1 MKQYQA
7 NDWKIVDK
15 KKLLDHFFSVFL
27 FKIKIRL
34 FSGKWSQPFERI
46 MANSPEAVVVIPYDP
61 IKQEVVMIEQFRI
74 GATRQPDQSPWLLE
88 FVAGGID
95 SGENAISAAKR
106 ELTEETGL
114 TTTKLIPIYQYYTSP
129 GLHNEKIHLFCAII
143 DCHLADTFCGIS
155 EENEDIRTHRIKLND
170 AIALCQSN
178 QLNNGAAI
186 IGVQWIQIHHNQHPD
201 FNVSRSS

>member
-7 NDWKIVDK
+7 DDWKIIDK
-15 KKLLDHFFSVFL
+15 KKLLDHFCSVFQY
-27 FKIKIRL
+27 KIKIRL

-61 IKQEVVMIEQFRI
+61 IKQELVMIEQFRI
-74 GATRQPDQSPWLLE
+74 GATRHPEQSPWLLE

-95 SGENAISAAKR
+95 SGEDPISAAKR

-114 TTTKLIPIYQYYTSP
+114 ITTELIPIYQYYTSA
-129 GLHNEKIHLFCAII
+129 GLHNERIHLFCAII
-143 DCHLADTFCGIS
+143 ESHLAETFCGIS
-155 EENEDIRTHRIKLND
+155 EENEDIRTHRIKLKR
-170 AIALCQSN
+170 AIELCELN

-186 IGVQWIQIHHNQHPD
+186 IGIQWLQLYLKQQPNLE
-201 FNVSRSS
+201 